1 MLDKIDIFYSKDY
14 SGFRNTYANIFEQE
28 KNKGRSINELCSNI
42 RILNTKEADF
52 LICLLLDLI
61 YFNKKMS
68 ANENT
73 LMENIII
80 GLRLNL
86 INFREIKLRYEQIYD
101 FNQKN
106 KQENHQKQE
115 NKEFKITLEQAYEIL
130 QCQINDDFETIKKNY
145 RKLAKEYHYD
155 SLNSKEIPP
164 KLLKIAQEMMRKIN
178 LAYEII
184 KQARGI

>member
-1 MLDKIDIFYSKDY
+1 M
-14 SGFRNTYANIFEQE
+14 
-28 KNKGRSINELCSNI
+28 
-42 RILNTKEADF
+42 
-52 LICLLLDLI
+52 
-61 YFNKKMS
+61 
-68 ANENT
+68 
-73 LMENIII
+73 
-80 GLRLNL
+80 
-86 INFREIKLRYEQIYD
+86 
-101 FNQKN
+101 
-106 KQENHQKQE
+106 
-115 NKEFKITLEQAYEIL
+115 L